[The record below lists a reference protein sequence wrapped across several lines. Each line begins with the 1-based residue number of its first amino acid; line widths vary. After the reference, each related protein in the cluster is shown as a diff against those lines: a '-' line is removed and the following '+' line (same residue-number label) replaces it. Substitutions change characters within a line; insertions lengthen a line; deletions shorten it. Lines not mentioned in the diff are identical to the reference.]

1 MAPRQKVS
9 GSDGASTKH
18 GGGIRTI
25 FDRFRSTKRSH
36 PDTFDDEHGS
46 IFTAEDVSSSPV
58 QRDQRFRMEREM
70 RRRQARVGGIA
81 KAPTSESLS
90 GTSLGSASASASAS
104 SSGFFNKLLHRPAKA
119 NKKTTAS
126 HSRASQDSSELRSGE
141 SKHSL
146 EQTQPHRKRRSIQAG
161 QVNTEKPVKRQL
173 SRIDHKLNHG
183 DDRRQS
189 QVYIPSFAMTDNPCT
204 EASRS
209 LKNRYSIIDED
220 EGRRL
225 SLLFGGLSPPPRD
238 TESCSPCSFLVDDV
252 YRDQQ
257 RRLTI
262 ATLEGI
268 SNVDTDS
275 SIGGNDVFLMDTLHP
290 PPMASFPPQPTRRS
304 LRRSY
309 SRPEDYLHIAE
320 EPAEESDYQRFIQR
334 AYDQERWD
342 QDQKR
347 RGITSHPNPGKQTC
361 SLQRSGTFGG
371 SRRERSRSMMRDEP
385 GAAVANAAAA
395 ASRKRASYY
404 SYHSRDNSLGRN
416 SYHNNKRRSYV
427 GVEAAAF
434 EPLYTP
440 PPPSARDL
448 RKSTSAARRLSD
460 YFRPHR
466 DVING
471 YEMPENERLRLSMV
485 SVV

>member
-1 MAPRQKVS
+1 
-9 GSDGASTKH
+9 
-18 GGGIRTI
+18 
-25 FDRFRSTKRSH
+25 
-36 PDTFDDEHGS
+36 
-46 IFTAEDVSSSPV
+46 
-58 QRDQRFRMEREM
+58 M

-119 NKKTTAS
+119 NKKTTTN
-126 HSRASQDSSELRSGE
+126 HSRASQDFDELRSE
-141 SKHSL
+141 QPKRSL
-146 EQTQPHRKRRSIQAG
+146 EQTQQQRKRRSILGG
-161 QVNTEKPVKRQL
+161 QTNTEKPVKRQL

-189 QVYIPSFAMTDNPCT
+189 QVYIPSFAMIDNSCT

-225 SLLFGGLSPPPRD
+225 SLLLGGLSPPPRD

-290 PPMASFPPQPTRRS
+290 PPMASFPPQSRRS
-304 LRRSY
+304 LRQSY

-320 EPAEESDYQRFIQR
+320 EPAEETDYQRFIQR

-361 SLQRSGTFGG
+361 TLQRSGTFGG

-385 GAAVANAAAA
+385 AANVTANAAAAAAA

-427 GVEAAAF
+427 GLDAAAF

-460 YFRPHR
+460 YFRPQR